1 MARHL
6 SSSAQAWE
14 SSLCVVAS
22 MPRSGGLIAVC
33 RGGSSVVMLV
43 ERAQLDTHPAACIGR
58 SREVLPSPT
67 HVR

>member
-6 SSSAQAWE
+6 SSSAQVWE

-43 ERAQLDTHPAACIGR
+43 ERAQLDTHPACIGR